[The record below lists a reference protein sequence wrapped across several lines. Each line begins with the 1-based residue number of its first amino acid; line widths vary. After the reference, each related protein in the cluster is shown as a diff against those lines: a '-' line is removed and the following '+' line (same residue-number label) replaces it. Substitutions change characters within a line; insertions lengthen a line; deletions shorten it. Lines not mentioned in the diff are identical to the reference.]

1 MFVDDNSLYGLTIV
15 LVRHLFLASQHSCLF
30 ILRLYICVLCCVLC
44 VGVRVW
50 RDEYGHKFSTLLM
63 AIIAVSMDDAGRTGR
78 ETAPFRVVPTLT
90 IGFVLQTLLLV
101 GLILLWTQPSYVMP
115 MNSEHCSVIHSQ
127 LCCACCSRMAEQN
140 IYRDPHTTH
149 DTSDQV
155 ITYIQHCGIK
165 KGCPLYVMLSVPAVY
180 TVRRTVFV
188 HPIWILQF
196 FVNKFIF
203 RRIERRRKQTNERVP
218 YGFRDPGNQRATC
231 RLYAASILKLN
242 LWYFPFGARA
252 RIGCGAELTVRWT
265 VQVGASSSSIQ
276 THIHAHLFVQTVI
289 YEHTPTPTT
298 TLRKSSG
305 PSICYDIISWQQKST
320 EENDAN
326 SLPMSYDSNSELSTG
341 REIEADDQTKENCN
355 ALECVE

>member
-149 DTSDQV
+149 DTSDQA

-180 TVRRTVFV
+180 TVRPSNMNITIFLLINSYFVESSDDGNKRTNECHMASVTQAINEPPAV
-188 HPIWILQF
+188 CMPLQF
-196 FVNKFIF
+196 
-203 RRIERRRKQTNERVP
+203 
-218 YGFRDPGNQRATC
+218 
-231 RLYAASILKLN
+231 
-242 LWYFPFGARA
+242 
-252 RIGCGAELTVRWT
+252 
-265 VQVGASSSSIQ
+265 
-276 THIHAHLFVQTVI
+276 
-289 YEHTPTPTT
+289 
-298 TLRKSSG
+298 
-305 PSICYDIISWQQKST
+305 
-320 EENDAN
+320 
-326 SLPMSYDSNSELSTG
+326 
-341 REIEADDQTKENCN
+341 
-355 ALECVE
+355 